1 MTKKAIKRPDE
12 VEYIEFKGRENF
24 KEVCEFIGRSEPL
37 LTRKDGKEYLLLN
50 HYTPTEES
58 VPVIPGKIF
67 YKWNNYGNDANIYG
81 DTSWE
86 IIDKDEFF
94 RIYMECE

>member
-1 MTKKAIKRPDE
+1 MTKKAIKRPDT

-24 KEVCEFIGRSEPL
+24 KEVCKFIGRPEPL
-37 LTRKDGKEYLLLN
+37 LTRTDGKEYLLLN
-50 HYTPTEES
+50 HYITNEES
-58 VPVIPGKIF
+58 VPVYPGKIF

>member
-24 KEVCEFIGRSEPL
+24 KEVFDFIGHSGEL
-37 LTRKDGKEYLLLN
+37 VTNKLGAEKLLLH
-50 HYTPTEES
+50 HYKFDKDVRIPT
-58 VPVIPGKIF
+58 GKIF

>member
-1 MTKKAIKRPDE
+1 MIKKAVKRPDE
-12 VEYIEFKGRENF
+12 IEYIEFKGRENF
-24 KEVCEFIGRSEPL
+24 EDVCEFIGRSEPL
-37 LTRKDGKEYLLLN
+37 LTRIDGTEYLLIN
-50 HYTPTEES
+50 HFNSVKES
-58 VPVIPGKIF
+58 VPVDAGTIF

-81 DTSWE
+81 NTSWE